1 MGGSLQPAGTCETVQ
16 ERVPQYAILPPGA
29 KGYLQEKVEFA
40 LKFPRIG
47 SIRLSDGSTA
57 TTFLKQIVVTQAI
70 RVEER
75 IAKFWWRYKAE
86 VNFDMWES
94 RLTRGGVPPIP
105 FLSDEAMPQPGGRR
119 HSTNPF
125 PPGRRPGAL
134 RRPDVVVV
142 ERPMDRW
149 PGRGVIDREGGP
161 HVDNLL
167 RLVEIKF
174 PGDDWGPGQEAD
186 YQLIAGEFKE
196 RMSVIDV
203 SDCNGELEKVRQ
215 RVLKDVPMRETE
227 QQKKRERVPIRTVE
241 PIPHPV
247 WYEDW
252 WNWVE
257 RHGEEAGEAVGE
269 GAAALWDA
277 TKRGYAYVSEET
289 SRFLHE
295 HAPWLF
301 TAGRWVLNK
310 ATETWEWFDEQGR
323 RIAAYTAA
331 QLKAGWEALKREAD
345 LTWETL
351 KAIDWGQVGITIVK
365 ALVVIVIVV
374 AAVAI
379 AIVIAEALLA
389 ILAALVAIIAAGAE
403 AVAALAALL
412 GITTAEAA
420 ASVAIAPAL
429 AAG

>member
-1 MGGSLQPAGTCETVQ
+1 
-16 ERVPQYAILPPGA
+16 
-29 KGYLQEKVEFA
+29 VE
-40 LKFPRIG
+40 L
-47 SIRLSDGSTA
+47 
-57 TTFLKQIVVTQAI
+57 
-70 RVEER
+70 
-75 IAKFWWRYKAE
+75 
-86 VNFDMWES
+86 
-94 RLTRGGVPPIP
+94 
-105 FLSDEAMPQPGGRR
+105 GRT
-119 HSTNPF
+119 S
-125 PPGRRPGAL
+125 
-134 RRPDVVVV
+134 
-142 ERPMDRW
+142 W
-149 PGRGVIDREGGP
+149 
-161 HVDNLL
+161 
-167 RLVEIKF
+167 
-174 PGDDWGPGQEAD
+174 
-186 YQLIAGEFKE
+186 
-196 RMSVIDV
+196 
-203 SDCNGELEKVRQ
+203 
-215 RVLKDVPMRETE
+215 
-227 QQKKRERVPIRTVE
+227 
-241 PIPHPV
+241 
-247 WYEDW
+247 
-252 WNWVE
+252 
-257 RHGEEAGEAVGE
+257 EEAGEAIGE

-351 KAIDWGQVGITIVK
+351 KAIDWGQVGMTIVK

-379 AIVIAEALLA
+379 AIVIADALLA

-412 GITTAEAA
+412 GITAAEAA